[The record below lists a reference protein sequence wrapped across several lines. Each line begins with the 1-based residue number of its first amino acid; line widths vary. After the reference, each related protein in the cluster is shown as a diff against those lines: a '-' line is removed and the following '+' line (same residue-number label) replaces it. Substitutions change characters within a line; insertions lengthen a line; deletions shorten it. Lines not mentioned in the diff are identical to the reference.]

1 MVKDNRDLSNRDSS
15 LSKKGAKGK
24 YNSSNPVI
32 VNLVYDVKR
41 QVRGTMVATK
51 FTVERGWVER
61 REVIQVTFLGNDNL
75 SSFTTLYPLEIAKYL
90 APAFMVVTEG
100 SATSNETKLNW

>member
-1 MVKDNRDLSNRDSS
+1 MKIVNRDLS
-15 LSKKGAKGK
+15 KGK

-51 FTVERGWVER
+51 FSVERVCVEG

-75 SSFTTLYPLEIAKYL
+75 SSFTVLYPLKFAKYL
-90 APAFMVVTEG
+90 APAFMAITER
-100 SATSNETKLNW
+100 AAVSNETNLNW